1 MCKCSNKK
9 TRTLIRLGRFYC
21 MSIHNT
27 FHQFG
32 DDSCVN
38 TRRQNG
44 KSKYNS
50 EKGTLKYT

>member
-1 MCKCSNKK
+1 MLKKKNKNFDK
-9 TRTLIRLGRFYC
+9 TRKIF
-21 MSIHNT
+21 SHVKSNA
-27 FHQFG
+27 FHYFG